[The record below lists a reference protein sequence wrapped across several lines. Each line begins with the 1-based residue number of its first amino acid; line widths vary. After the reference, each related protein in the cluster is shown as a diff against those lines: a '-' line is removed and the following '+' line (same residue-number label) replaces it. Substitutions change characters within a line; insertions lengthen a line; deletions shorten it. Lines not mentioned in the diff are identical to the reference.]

1 MLNTKLTEPQRRA
14 DQYKGANDQNR
25 HTAATAEWLWSCLR
39 HSELSASKTFV
50 SATHLS
56 R

>member
-25 HTAATAEWLWSCLR
+25 HTAAAGEWLWSCLR
-39 HSELSASKTFV
+39 RSELFASTTFR
-50 SATHLS
+50 STIH
-56 R
+56 